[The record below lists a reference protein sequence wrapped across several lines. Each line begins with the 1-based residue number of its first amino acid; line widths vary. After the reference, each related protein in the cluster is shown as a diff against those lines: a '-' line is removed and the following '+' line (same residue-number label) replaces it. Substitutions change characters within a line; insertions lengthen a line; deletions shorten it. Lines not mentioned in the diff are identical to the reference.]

1 MGVFIDENVTWETH
15 VNAISTKTSKC
26 IGILK
31 NLKTNYKY
39 LKTIHEYLKTIY
51 TMFPLYPIAIPPFQF
66 SYRIGLLF
74 PLERMFFGM
83 IFIMEKGWN
92 PPILKVIRTYQVATD
107 LLQKPNG
114 NKFGT
119 IIGYDF
125 EFKWKSKFYKVLMFF

>member
-1 MGVFIDENVTWETH
+1 
-15 VNAISTKTSKC
+15 
-26 IGILK
+26 
-31 NLKTNYKY
+31 
-39 LKTIHEYLKTIY
+39 
-51 TMFPLYPIAIPPFQF
+51 MFPLYRIAIPPFQF

-74 PLERMFFGM
+74 PLERIYFGM

-125 EFKWKSKFYKVLMFF
+125 EFK